1 MHPLHCISSLNVYI
15 YINVVGCKKFSRVE
29 DVNIEHWL
37 IPTQFRQKKSCTIM
51 RYMTLYFCYVF
62 ISIWFV
68 AKVYLILGMSTLN
81 IDLFQL
87 NLDKSCTIVR
97 YISLYF
103 LLLLLDGAHATVISL
118 QLDTVLLTFIAS
130 RKLVLFVFFHSRKAI

>member
-1 MHPLHCISSLNVYI
+1 M
-15 YINVVGCKKFSRVE
+15 
-29 DVNIEHWL
+29 
-37 IPTQFRQKKSCTIM
+37 
-51 RYMTLYFCYVF
+51 
-62 ISIWFV
+62 WFV

-97 YISLYF
+97 YMTLYF
-103 LLLLLDGAHATVISL
+103 LLLLLDGAYATVISL